1 MGDRNANRG
10 GGLEG
15 SPTKEMMLIPE
26 AVSPDGLRARAGIM
40 RERGDESCAR
50 HIELAAQALEQKEA
64 LLGQAA
70 EKLGEA
76 ADTINRL
83 NAARQQPKNPLEDP
97 ELQAHCY
104 RTDMDTDSK
113 QVRILFFRD
122 RNQQRLLGYMLMDSP
137 EVYDVASTLM
147 RKYDKL
153 EGIE

>member
-1 MGDRNANRG
+1 MGEHDLQRLTIAQMIANLDKLAG
-10 GGLEG
+10 FG
-15 SPTKEMMLIPE
+15 SPDDPRSTAIRDAAAMLRE
-26 AVSPDGLRARAGIM
+26 LSPR
-40 RERGDESCAR
+40 
-50 HIELAAQALEQKEA
+50 QANV
-64 LLGQAA
+64 
-70 EKLGEA
+70 
-76 ADTINRL
+76 D
-83 NAARQQPKNPLEDP
+83 PLEDP

>member
-1 MGDRNANRG
+1 MDRAR
-10 GGLEG
+10 E
-15 SPTKEMMLIPE
+15 EMMLIPE

-76 ADTINRL
+76 ADTIIKL
-83 NAARQQPKNPLEDP
+83 KARRRSNPLEDP
-97 ELQAHCY
+97 NLEAVSYSTATQDEDKKLRLTLY
-104 RTDMDTDSK
+104 KSP
-113 QVRILFFRD
+113 
-122 RNQQRLLGYMLMDSP
+122 NQQDPLGYMILTC
-137 EVYDVASTLM
+137 EQIYDVSMHLM
-147 RKYDKL
+147 RNYDRL